1 MASSDTTPVV
11 APFRGHTCRELYKAI
26 FEAEAPEQM
35 VRQLPVQSLFMV
47 MKHAGLSSCADLI
60 TMASLEQCRLLTDLD
75 LWHGD
80 TLNEEA
86 FWDWLALTDEGDSL
100 EVLQKLLKCI
110 DLKLV
115 AILIS
120 KYVETRVF
128 EEPTDQPPG
137 PGFHT
142 PDKGST
148 WIGIN
153 TENENQHFLLAR
165 LLAMIFE
172 TNTELFY
179 QLLATPSVATVSML
193 EEESYQER
201 TKRLAA
207 EGVPEP
213 EIAATVHA
221 PYSFKEALADLHER
235 RMHKVIEDVR
245 SVEPLLYEARS
256 SKLFAELLRRA
267 EDHEVVEME
276 FTYLLNAAVVR
287 FGVDFSDQERVLE
300 MCERI
305 KGAINLALEK
315 LVKDSDRTVHEVYQ
329 VLGLGKLYRLG
340 LTDILSL
347 RAQAR
352 KISLEAAESIREQ
365 DPVLFSIVACARE
378 PFPCAPVC
386 IDDSGAVVETAMG
399 LQTGTRPVEGLQVM
413 AVIRAALE
421 RATSLV
427 SPAKAGP

>member
-1 MASSDTTPVV
+1 MTRSDTTPVA

-47 MKHAGLSSCADLI
+47 IKQAGLAECCDLI
-60 TMASLEQCRLLTDLD
+60 GMASLEQCRLLTDLD

-86 FWDWLALTDEGDSL
+86 FWEWLALTDEGDSL
-100 EVLQKLLKCI
+100 EVLQKVLKCI

-120 KYVETRVF
+120 KYVQTQVF

-142 PDKGST
+142 PDKGAT

-153 TENENQHFLLAR
+153 TENDDHHFLLAR

-179 QLLATPSVATVSML
+179 QLLATPSVATITML
-193 EEESYQER
+193 EEESFQER

-207 EGVPEP
+207 EGIPEP
-213 EIAATVHA
+213 EIAAALHG
-221 PYSFKEALADLHER
+221 PYSFQEALSDLHER
-235 RMHKVIEDVR
+235 RIHKVIEDVR
-245 SVEPLLYEARS
+245 PVEPLLYEARS
-256 SKLFAELLRRA
+256 SRLFAELLRRA

-276 FTYLLNAAVVR
+276 FTYLLNGAVVR
-287 FGVDFSDQERVLE
+287 FGVDFSDQEQVLQL
-300 MCERI
+300 CEKI
-305 KGAINLALEK
+305 KGAINLGLEK
-315 LVKDSDRTVHEVYQ
+315 LVKDSDRTVYDVYQ
-329 VLGLGKLYRLG
+329 VLGLEKLYRLG
-340 LTDILSL
+340 LTDVLSL
-347 RAQAR
+347 RTQAR
-352 KISLEAAESIREQ
+352 TISLEAAEALRGD
-365 DPVLFSIVACARE
+365 DPILFSIIACARE
-378 PFPCAPVC
+378 VFPCAPACV
-386 IDDSGAVVETAMG
+386 DDNGAAVETALG
-399 LQTGTRPVEGLQVM
+399 LQTGSRPIEGLQTM
-413 AVIRAALE
+413 KILRRALE
-421 RATSLV
+421 KVNGSP
-427 SPAKAGP
+427 PAKADP

>member
-1 MASSDTTPVV
+1 MTTSDTTPVA

-26 FEAEAPEQM
+26 FEAEAPEQI

-47 MKHAGLSSCADLI
+47 IKQAGLSSCGDIIA
-60 TMASLEQCRLLTDLD
+60 MASLEQCRLLTDLD
-75 LWHGD
+75 LWRGD
-80 TLNEEA
+80 VLNEEA
-86 FWDWLALTDEGDSL
+86 FWEWLALTDEADSL
-100 EVLQKLLKCI
+100 EVLQKVLKCI

-115 AILIS
+115 AVLIG

-137 PGFHT
+137 PGFYT

-148 WIGIN
+148 WIGI
-153 TENENQHFLLAR
+153 TLENEDHHFLLAR

-213 EIAATVHA
+213 EVAAALHA
-221 PYSFKEALADLHER
+221 PYALSDALSDLHER
-235 RMHKVIEDVR
+235 RTYKVIEDVR
-245 SVEPLLYEARS
+245 PVEPLLYEARA
-256 SKLFAELLRRA
+256 SKLFAELLRRT
-267 EDHEVVEME
+267 EDHEILEME
-276 FTYLLNAAVVR
+276 FTYLLNGAVVR
-287 FGVDFSDQERVLE
+287 FGVDFSEQELVLQL
-300 MCERI
+300 CEKM

-315 LVKDSDRTVHEVYQ
+315 LVKGSDRTVHEVYQ
-329 VLGLGKLYRLG
+329 VLGLEKLYRLG
-340 LTDILSL
+340 LTELMSL
-347 RAQAR
+347 RGQAR
-352 KISLEAAESIREQ
+352 KVSLEDAEKFRDS

-378 PFPCAPVC
+378 AFPCAPEC
-386 IDDSGAVVETAMG
+386 IDNSGAVVATAMG
-399 LQTGTRPVEGLQVM
+399 LQTGTRPIENLQIIEVM
-413 AVIRAALE
+413 KGALARAASS
-421 RATSLV
+421 ATPVKSD
-427 SPAKAGP
+427 P

>member
-1 MASSDTTPVV
+1 MTTSDTTPVA

-26 FEAEAPEQM
+26 FEADAPEQM

-47 MKHAGLSSCADLI
+47 IKQAGLASCCDLI
-60 TMASLEQCRLLTDLD
+60 GMASLEQCRLLTDLD

-86 FWDWLALTDEGDSL
+86 FWEWLALTDEGDSL
-100 EVLQKLLKCI
+100 EVLQKVLKCI

-120 KYVETRVF
+120 KYVETKVF

-137 PGFHT
+137 PAFHT

-153 TENENQHFLLAR
+153 TENADHHFLLAR

-179 QLLATPSVATVSML
+179 QLLATPSVATISML
-193 EEESYQER
+193 EEESFQER

-213 EIAATVHA
+213 EIAAALHA
-221 PYSFKEALADLHER
+221 PYSFQEALRDLHER
-235 RMHKVIEDVR
+235 RIHKVIEDVR
-245 SVEPLLYEARS
+245 PVEPLLYEARS
-256 SKLFAELLRRA
+256 SRLFAELLRRA

-276 FTYLLNAAVVR
+276 FTYLLNGAVVR
-287 FGVDFSDQERVLE
+287 FGVDFSDQEQVLE
-300 MCERI
+300 LCEKI
-305 KGAINLALEK
+305 KGAINLGLEK
-315 LVKDSDRTVHEVYQ
+315 LVKDSDRTVYDAYQ
-329 VLGLGKLYRLG
+329 VLGLEKLYRLG
-340 LTDILSL
+340 LTDIISL

-352 KISLEAAESIREQ
+352 TVSLETAEALRGA
-365 DPVLFSIVACARE
+365 DPVLFSIIACARE
-378 PFPCAPVC
+378 AFPCAPAC
-386 IDDSGAVVETAMG
+386 IDDTGATVETALG
-399 LQTGTRPVEGLQVM
+399 LQTGSRPIEGLQVM
-413 AVIRAALE
+413 TIIRRALE
-421 RATSLV
+421 KFSSAP
-427 SPAKAGP
+427 PAKADP

>member
-1 MASSDTTPVV
+1 MTSSDTAPVA

-47 MKHAGLSSCADLI
+47 IKQVGLAGCCDLI
-60 TMASLEQCRLLTDLD
+60 GMASLEQCRLLTDLD

-86 FWDWLALTDEGDSL
+86 FWEWLALTDEADSL
-100 EVLQKLLKCI
+100 EVLQKVLKCI

-120 KYVETRVF
+120 KYVQTHTF

-142 PDKGST
+142 PDKGAT

-153 TENENQHFLLAR
+153 TENDDHHFLLAR

-179 QLLATPSVATVSML
+179 QLLATPSVATISML
-193 EEESYQER
+193 EEESFQER

-213 EIAATVHA
+213 EIAAALHA
-221 PYSFKEALADLHER
+221 PYAFQEALSDLHER
-235 RMHKVIEDVR
+235 RIHKVIEDVR
-245 SVEPLLYEARS
+245 PVEPLLYEARS
-256 SKLFAELLRRA
+256 SRLFAELLRRA

-287 FGVDFSDQERVLE
+287 FGVDFSDQERVFEL
-300 MCERI
+300 CEKI
-305 KGAINLALEK
+305 KGAVNLGLEK
-315 LVKDSDRTVHEVYQ
+315 LVKDSDRTVYDVYQ
-329 VLGLGKLYRLG
+329 VLGLEKLYRLG
-340 LTDILSL
+340 LTDILAL
-347 RAQAR
+347 RTQAR
-352 KISLEAAESIREQ
+352 TVTLETAEALRGG
-365 DPVLFSIVACARE
+365 DPVLFSIIACARE
-378 PFPCAPVC
+378 AFPSAPACV
-386 IDDSGAVVETAMG
+386 DDNGAAVETAMG
-399 LQTGTRPVEGLQVM
+399 LQTGSRPIEGLQTM
-413 AVIRAALE
+413 MILRRALE
-421 RATSLV
+421 KVNSAP
-427 SPAKAGP
+427 PAKADP

>member
-1 MASSDTTPVV
+1 MTKSDTTPVA
-11 APFRGHTCRELYKAI
+11 APFRGYTCRELYKAI

-47 MKHAGLSSCADLI
+47 IKQAGLASCSDVI
-60 TMASLEQCRLLTDLD
+60 SMASLEQCRLLTDLD

-86 FWDWLALTDEGDSL
+86 FWEWLALTDEGDSL
-100 EVLQKLLKCI
+100 EVLQKVLKCV

-120 KYVETRVF
+120 KYVEMRVF

-137 PGFHT
+137 PGFYT
-142 PDKGST
+142 PDKGSS
-148 WIGIN
+148 WIGI
-153 TENENQHFLLAR
+153 TVENENHHFLLAR

-179 QLLATPSVATVSML
+179 QLLATPAVATVSML

-213 EIAATVHA
+213 EVAAALHA
-221 PYSFKEALADLHER
+221 PYSLSEALGDLHER

-245 SVEPLLYEARS
+245 PVEPLLYEARA

-276 FTYLLNAAVVR
+276 FTYLLNGSVVR
-287 FGVDFSDQERVLE
+287 FGLDFSDQDQVLG

-315 LVKDSDRTVHEVYQ
+315 LVKGSDRTVHDVYQ
-329 VLGLGKLYRLG
+329 VLGLEKLYRLG

-352 KISLEAAESIREQ
+352 KVSLEAAEAIREK
-365 DPVLFSIVACARE
+365 DPVLFSIIACARE
-378 PFPCAPVC
+378 PFPCVPAC
-386 IDDSGAVVETAMG
+386 IDDTGGVIETALG
-399 LQTGTRPVEGLQVM
+399 LQTGSRAIEGAQVM
-413 AVIRAALE
+413 GVVRAALE
-421 RATSLV
+421 RAVTLV
-427 SPAKAGP
+427 PPAKADP